1 MTDTDQKN
9 TPRSGAGRDAAALPN
24 TPDPIEIAMGQV
36 NAGSG
41 REVAAALLAD
51 QRRLITAQIAQL
63 GRQRVRDLAIAV
75 FIALVIAGVAAF
87 VWSAARAEGVVVQ
100 PFAMPPDLE
109 RRGLTGP
116 VAAAQLLDKLTAMQA
131 ETRSARAASTYADN
145 WGEDIK
151 VEVPYAGVSFGELR
165 RVLRES
171 LGSQTRL
178 SGEVIRL
185 GDDRLALTMRTGGA
199 AARVEGSAA
208 DIDRLMSDGARA
220 IYKATQP
227 YRYAMWLGESPGTE
241 AEIRTVLVELSRS
254 SDLNER
260 LWGFHG
266 LSLMASSPEE
276 RSAYHARAL
285 KLKPDFIPVL
295 GNLPFAARAR
305 GHEEDAYRME
315 QRAVAAYKAGQSD
328 YDPRRAA
335 RYELTSRAFMAA
347 SKGDLAGAARLE
359 QEAIAL
365 PSDKTNDLLGPYFA
379 ATRWALA
386 RDFAAARR
394 VLADAGLLDPTTRAE
409 IEREYGRQP
418 SLAVLHVLATGDA
431 ALELRELERERA
443 VLTADLGRS
452 EVGTPARSE
461 MQRNLTAL
469 NLPFALAYAR
479 SGAAEKANAAA
490 AATPIDH
497 DGALRAR
504 GLAAAAAGNVQESED
519 WFRKTVARTP
529 SLPAGHAVWAEARLM
544 RGDLAGAIE
553 QARIAHDKGP
563 RWADPLRIWGQALLR
578 QGDARAAAA
587 RFELAAERAPQ
598 WGALYLDW
606 AHALWRD
613 GRFDEARSKLAAA
626 RKRALSTADRAR
638 LERMT
643 SVAKGRAS

>member
-1 MTDTDQKN
+1 MTDTEQ
-9 TPRSGAGRDAAALPN
+9 THAPWSGAAGGTGALPA
-24 TPDPIEIAMGQV
+24 TPGPIEFALGEV
-36 NAGSG
+36 NTGSG
-41 REVAAALLAD
+41 REVATALLAD

-63 GRQRVRDLAIAV
+63 GRQRVRDVAIAV
-75 FIALVIAGVAAF
+75 FIALVIAGAVAF
-87 VWSAARAEGVVVQ
+87 IWSAARAEGVVVQ

-109 RRGLTGP
+109 QRGLTGP

-131 ETRSARAASTYADN
+131 ETRSMRSASTYADN
-145 WGEDIK
+145 WGENIK

-185 GDDRLALTMRTGGA
+185 GDDRLALTMRAGGA

-208 DIDRLMSDGARA
+208 DLDRLMSDGARA

-227 YRYAMWLGESPGTE
+227 YRYTVWLSERPGTE
-241 AEIRTVLVELSRS
+241 AERQVVLVALTRS

-260 LWGFHG
+260 LWGIHG
-266 LSLMASSPEE
+266 LSLIARSPEE
-276 RSAYHARAL
+276 TSAYHARAL
-285 KLKPDFIPVL
+285 KLKPDFLPVL
-295 GNLPFAARAR
+295 GNVRFTARAR
-305 GHEEDAYRME
+305 GQEEHAYRME

-328 YDPRRAA
+328 VDPRRAA
-335 RYELTSRAFMAA
+335 RYELSSAAGMAA
-347 SKGDLAGAARLE
+347 SKGDLVEAARLE
-359 QEAIAL
+359 QEGIEL
-365 PSDKTNDLLGPYFA
+365 PSDKRNDLLGPYNA
-379 ATRWALA
+379 AARWARA

-394 VLADAGLLDPTTRAE
+394 VLADAGLLDPTTRTE
-409 IEREYGRQP
+409 IEREYGPQP
-418 SLAVLHVLATGDA
+418 SLTILHAWATGDA
-431 ALELRELERERA
+431 AREIRELDSLRA
-443 VLTADLGRS
+443 SRTADLGRS
-452 EVGTPARSE
+452 EVGTEARSDI
-461 MQRNLTAL
+461 QRDLSDL
-469 NLPFALAYAR
+469 NIASAYAYAR
-479 SGAAEKANAAA
+479 SGSAEQATASA

-504 GLAAAAAGNVQESED
+504 GLAAAAAGNVRESEA

-563 RWADPLRIWGQALLR
+563 RWADPLRTWGQALMSR
-578 QGDARAAAA
+578 GDARAAAS
-587 RFELAAERAPQ
+587 RFEQAADRAPQ

-606 AHALWRD
+606 AQALWSA
-613 GRFDEARSKLAAA
+613 GRFDEARSKLVAA

-638 LERMT
+638 LERLT
-643 SVAKGRAS
+643 LVAKGRTA